1 MLLGRYRLG
10 PEIGRGGMST
20 VYRGEDTQL
29 RRPVALKLLAPH
41 LSADPDFR
49 RRMLAEAHAAAR
61 LPHPHVVQ
69 VLDAGTAEDGTV
81 VLVMELVDGEP
92 LQERLRR
99 GSLVV
104 DEACEIAAQV
114 AEALAAAHA
123 RGIVHRDVKPG
134 NILLAR
140 PVTGGRGGAGNV
152 GGAARDGPHAK
163 LADFGIAR
171 SLDATSTFTAAGMVM
186 GSAPY
191 IAPEVLEGHAADGRA
206 DIYALGVTLFQ
217 MLAGRLPFQAQTAAA
232 ALAARLAAEAPAV
245 GTFRPDVPT
254 WLDRLVARCIVRDPS
269 ARFTDAGLLAHALR
283 DAGATSDAAAF
294 AEAPTQVMT
303 SPRVSPRASPPVP
316 SLPGKAL
323 HARSW
328 LPRWAPGVAVAAV
341 ALVAALGIAGAAA
354 IGNNAT
360 LAASPTV
367 ATAATPLPATAT
379 ANPTPTAGP
388 PEAPSPTAIVIRLR

>member
-1 MLLGRYRLG
+1 MMLLGRYQLG

-41 LSADPDFR
+41 LSADLDFR
-49 RRMLAEAHAAAR
+49 RRLLAEAHAAAR

-81 VLVMELVDGEP
+81 VLVMELVEGEP

-134 NILLAR
+134 NVLLAR
-140 PVTGGRGGAGNV
+140 PVHGASGIGGGAV
-152 GGAARDGPHAK
+152 RDSLHAK

-191 IAPEVLEGHAADGRA
+191 IAPEVLEGHPADARA

-217 MLAGRLPFQAQTAAA
+217 MLAGRLPFQAQTASAS
-232 ALAARLAAEAPAV
+232 LAARLAAEAPRV
-245 GTFRPDVPT
+245 RTFRSDIPP
-254 WLDRLVARCIVRDPS
+254 WLDLLIARCIVRDPD
-269 ARFTDAGLLAHALR
+269 ARFVDAGRLARALR
-283 DAGATSDAAAF
+283 DAGATFDS
-294 AEAPTQVMT
+294 EAPTQAMASPPL
-303 SPRVSPRASPPVP
+303 SPRVPTPTNAPR
-316 SLPGKAL
+316 
-323 HARSW
+323 ARSW
-328 LPRWAPGVAVAAV
+328 PRRWAPGAAIAAI
-341 ALVAALGIAGAAA
+341 ALVAALGIAGAAVN
-354 IGNNAT
+354 GNNAT
-360 LAASPTV
+360 VTARPTTITPAAAVP
-367 ATAATPLPATAT
+367 PATAT
-379 ANPTPTAGP
+379 PNPTPTAGP
-388 PEAPSPTAIVIRLR
+388 AEAPSPTAIVIRLR